1 MAENTVT
8 MLRTA
13 LMRSTLLALFCT
25 LVCALW
31 PWPAHAAEL
40 TPTEQRWLQGLW
52 PVVAQVRAQ
61 QWPVDIVVQPQDA
74 PGAAPLALGFVG
86 GRCKL
91 VLSMRANPQAQATLE
106 RIPPELLDAALG
118 LMAAHEIHGHCRR
131 HLDGAWRSAP
141 PGVDAEPPAGLDA
154 DLRTA
159 WIAMRATRRE
169 EAFADLAGLAWAR
182 QHQAALYPKLHAWL
196 VAERGHELIEG
207 SHHDTLA
214 WLARAAPP
222 AAETALRDPAALW
235 REVLEAER

>member
-1 MAENTVT
+1 
-8 MLRTA
+8 MLQ
-13 LMRSTLLALFCT
+13 TLRRRAQRALFCA
-25 LVCALW
+25 LSCALA
-31 PWPAHAAEL
+31 PWSAHAAEL

-106 RIPPELLDAALG
+106 RIAPDLLDAALG

-131 HLDGAWRSAP
+131 HLDGAWQSAP
-141 PGVDAEPPAGLDA
+141 AGLDAEPPAALDA
-154 DLRTA
+154 ELRAA

-182 QHQAALYPKLHAWL
+182 QHQAALYPRLHAWL
-196 VAERGHELIEG
+196 VAERGHDLIEG

-222 AAETALRDPAALW
+222 AAEAALRDPAAVW